1 MVSSA
6 EIARIHHHLEEIR
19 NCMYLKKTSWWVR
32 KRNLIEQERQI
43 DGGGMMA
50 WTAVNYTDKSNIKFV
65 SNKMNSKIYIQR
77 IQELLI
83 KYVCQ
88 MAVENVIFQITT
100 IQAKYVKFGNR
111 RYWSI
116 IMVRQIVGSE
126 DYEKLRETKMV
137 LHAIN
142 RYIKISI
149 YFAKKYSVSYSF
161 VALFFIEKSA
171 IVSNLYLNWNYYKYF
186 YRNISIYWSS
196 SIVVP

>member
-1 MVSSA
+1 M
-6 EIARIHHHLEEIR
+6 
-19 NCMYLKKTSWWVR
+19 R

-43 DGGGMMA
+43 DGGGIMV

-111 RYWSI
+111 RY
-116 IMVRQIVGSE
+116 
-126 DYEKLRETKMV
+126 
-137 LHAIN
+137 
-142 RYIKISI
+142 
-149 YFAKKYSVSYSF
+149 
-161 VALFFIEKSA
+161 
-171 IVSNLYLNWNYYKYF
+171 
-186 YRNISIYWSS
+186 
-196 SIVVP
+196 